1 MHADLERIA
10 ADAQMKGEQHFSF
23 TNPTSG
29 GAAQLATS
37 DRKKRQGLN
46 MIQENDDSQMM
57 SGEGEDYDQF
67 PDNINGLDDMIDRQN
82 FQMLMSGNNS
92 YK

>member
-10 ADAQMKGEQHFSF
+10 ADAQLKGEQHFSF

-29 GAAQLATS
+29 GVPQLQIS

-46 MIQENDDSQMM
+46 MI
-57 SGEGEDYDQF
+57 
-67 PDNINGLDDMIDRQN
+67 
-82 FQMLMSGNNS
+82 
-92 YK
+92 